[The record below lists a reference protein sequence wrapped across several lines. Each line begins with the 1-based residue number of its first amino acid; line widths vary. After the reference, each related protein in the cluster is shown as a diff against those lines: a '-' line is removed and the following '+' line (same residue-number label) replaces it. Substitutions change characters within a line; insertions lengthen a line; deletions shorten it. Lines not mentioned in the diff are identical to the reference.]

1 MGYKFSNSNKKGST
15 LKWNISELEK
25 DELEWLKLREMKK
38 EDKKLNELTFYGF
51 MIYKTKKGMCIAL
64 QTDPETMV
72 QIPSRYIEDLKAWPA
87 EAIKEMIDVGVTITN
102 IELVEYN
109 GVETVKFDFV
119 DNED

>member
-38 EDKKLNELTFYGF
+38 EDKKLKELTFYGF

-72 QIPSRYIEDLKAWPA
+72 QIPSRYIEELKAWPA
-87 EAIKEMIDVGVTITN
+87 EAIKEMIEVGVTITN

>member
-15 LKWNISELEK
+15 LKWNISELDK
-25 DELEWLKLREMKK
+25 DELEWEKLREMKK
-38 EDKKLNELTFYGF
+38 EDKKLKELTFYGF

-72 QIPSRYIEDLKAWPA
+72 QIPSRYIDDLKAWPA
-87 EAIKEMIDVGVTITN
+87 EAIKEMIEVGVTITN

>member
-15 LKWNISELEK
+15 LKWNISELDK

-38 EDKKLNELTFYGF
+38 EDKKLKELTFYGF

-72 QIPSRYIEDLKAWPA
+72 QIPSRYIEDLKAWPS
-87 EAIKEMIDVGVTITN
+87 EAIAEMINVGVTITN

>member
-15 LKWNISELEK
+15 LKWNISDLDK

-38 EDKKLNELTFYGF
+38 EDKKLKELTFYGF

-72 QIPSRYIEDLKAWPA
+72 QIPSRYIDVLKAWPT
-87 EAIKEMIDVGVTITN
+87 EAIKEMIEVGVTITN

>member
-15 LKWNISELEK
+15 LKWNISELDK
-25 DELEWLKLREMKK
+25 DELEWEKLREMKK
-38 EDKKLNELTFYGF
+38 EDKKLKELTFYGF

-64 QTDPETMV
+64 QTDPCTMV
-72 QIPSRYIEDLKAWPA
+72 QIPSRYIDDMKAWPA
-87 EAIKEMIDVGVTITN
+87 EAIAEMIDVGVTITN

>member
-15 LKWNISELEK
+15 LKWNISELDK

-38 EDKKLNELTFYGF
+38 EDKKLKELTFYGF

-72 QIPSRYIEDLKAWPA
+72 QIPSRYIEDLKAWPS
-87 EAIKEMIDVGVTITN
+87 EAIAEMIEVGVTITN

>member
-15 LKWNISELEK
+15 LKWNISELDK
-25 DELEWLKLREMKK
+25 DELEWEKLREMKK
-38 EDKKLNELTFYGF
+38 EDKKLKELTFYGF

-64 QTDPETMV
+64 QTDPLTMV
-72 QIPSRYIEDLKAWPA
+72 QIPSRYIDDLKAWPA

>member
-38 EDKKLNELTFYGF
+38 EDKKLKELTFYGF

-72 QIPSRYIEDLKAWPA
+72 QIPSRYIEDLKSWPA
-87 EAIKEMIDVGVTITN
+87 EAIAEMIDVGVTITN

>member
-15 LKWNISELEK
+15 LKWNISELDK

-38 EDKKLNELTFYGF
+38 EDKKLKELTFYGF

-72 QIPSRYIEDLKAWPA
+72 QIPSRYIEDLKQWPK
-87 EAIKEMIDVGVTITN
+87 EAIDEMIEIGVTITN